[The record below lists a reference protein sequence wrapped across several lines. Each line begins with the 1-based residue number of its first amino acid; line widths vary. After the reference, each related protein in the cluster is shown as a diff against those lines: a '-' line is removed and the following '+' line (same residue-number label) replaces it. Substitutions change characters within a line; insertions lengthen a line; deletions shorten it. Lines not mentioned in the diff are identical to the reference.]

1 MCVHVYMCTCVR
13 VHVYLVHACICVCVC
28 VCARA
33 CVRACVRVPILITM
47 QFPQL
52 FNCVGVMDGCGLCTK
67 SVVISCKG
75 DKGDTVLPV
84 CYVRGGFYMIE
95 NQ

>member
-1 MCVHVYMCTCVR
+1 MCIHVRACVHVCVCMFMCTLCI
-13 VHVYLVHACICVCVC
+13 HAYVC
-28 VCARA
+28 VCA
-33 CVRACVRVPILITM
+33 CVRASAPILITM

-52 FNCVGVMDGCGLCTK
+52 SNCVDVMDGCGLCTK

-75 DKGDTVLPV
+75 DKGDTVLSV
-84 CYVRGGFYMIE
+84 RYVRGGFYMIE

>member
-13 VHVYLVHACICVCVC
+13 VHVYLVHACIHVCVC
-28 VCARA
+28 VR
-33 CVRACVRVPILITM
+33 VRARVRASAPILITM

-52 FNCVGVMDGCGLCTK
+52 SNCVDVMDGCGLCTK

-84 CYVRGGFYMIE
+84 RYVRGGFYMIE